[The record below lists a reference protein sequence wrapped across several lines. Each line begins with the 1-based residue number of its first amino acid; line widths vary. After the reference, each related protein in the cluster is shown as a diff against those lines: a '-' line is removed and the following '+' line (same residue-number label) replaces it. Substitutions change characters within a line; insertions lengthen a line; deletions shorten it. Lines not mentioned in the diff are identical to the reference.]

1 MYSLEFP
8 HNIVIYKHRPKA
20 TCTQEGL
27 SLVCDISYIH
37 VESRSKAKGFI
48 RSHLHYYG
56 IYESWHLQAHVLF
69 LRECV
74 YSHMLYR
81 TVQWTVLNTHIFIYT
96 E

>member
-8 HNIVIYKHRPKA
+8 HNIVTYKHRPKRV
-20 TCTQEGL
+20 G
-27 SLVCDISYIH
+27 DISFIH
-37 VESRSKAKGFI
+37 VESRKAKGFI

-56 IYESWHLQAHVLF
+56 IYESWHLQAHCTSLF

-74 YSHMLYR
+74 YSYAVSHGA
-81 TVQWTVLNTHIFIYT
+81 VNSSDSTHTFIYT